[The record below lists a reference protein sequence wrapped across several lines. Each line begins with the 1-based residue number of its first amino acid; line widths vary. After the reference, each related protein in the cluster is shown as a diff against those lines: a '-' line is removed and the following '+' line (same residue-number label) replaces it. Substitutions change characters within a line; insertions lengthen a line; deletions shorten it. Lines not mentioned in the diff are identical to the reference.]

1 MTETGTSTSRLTRRL
16 RWIFWIGAGLLWL
29 TPLVAMQFDAGV
41 DWSIADFVLF
51 AVMLLGVG
59 GLLELAVRLS
69 DNLAYQAG
77 AAMAVGTGFL
87 LVWAN
92 LAVGLIGDEDNT
104 LNLLYVGVLAIG
116 FLGAI
121 FAQFQARGLMLT
133 LFAMTGAV
141 VLIAGIALFVEWG
154 RPGSEPMEII
164 AVNMALATLLAG
176 SGGLFRLA
184 VVDQAP

>member
-1 MTETGTSTSRLTRRL
+1 MKMTETSNKRLTGRL
-16 RWIFWIGAGLLWL
+16 RWVFWIGAGLLWL
-29 TPLVAMQFDAGV
+29 TPLVAMQFNAGV
-41 DWSIADFVLF
+41 DWDAADFVLF

-69 DNLAYQAG
+69 DNLAYQAA

-92 LAVGLIGDEDNT
+92 LAVGLIGNEDNP

-121 FAQFQARGLMLT
+121 FARFQARGLMRT

-141 VLIAGIALFVEWG
+141 VLIAAVALFVEWG
-154 RPGSEPMEII
+154 RPGTEPMEIL
-164 AVNMALATLLAG
+164 AVNTVLATLFAG

-184 VVDQAP
+184 VEK

>member
-1 MTETGTSTSRLTRRL
+1 MTKTGSSRLTHRL
-16 RWIFWIGAGLLWL
+16 RLIFWIGACLLWL
-29 TPLVAMQFDAGV
+29 TPLVGMQFDAGV

-51 AVMLLGVG
+51 AVMLIGVG

-69 DNLAYQAG
+69 DNLAYQAA

-92 LAVGLIGDEDNT
+92 LAVGLIGNEDNP

-121 FAQFQARGLMLT
+121 FARFRTRGLMWT
-133 LFAMTGAV
+133 LFAMTAAV
-141 VLIAGIALFVEWG
+141 FLITGVALFVEWG
-154 RPGSEPMEII
+154 RPGSEPMEIV
-164 AVNMALATLLAG
+164 AVNAVLATLFAG

-184 VVDQAP
+184 VED